1 MNGINYT
8 LLGVAL
14 LFAVTVGVTNYRR
27 RRKEDKGEL
36 SGLKGQLYRP
46 ANLPYGWFIGYVLM
60 ATLFSPL
67 LFGSRREELIARSF
81 DNLSLLCLI
90 LSAYYALLLCLLP
103 LLRRR
108 LEARCCAALWLMP
121 SVLYLFANV
130 ELSALHPLRT
140 IHVPQA
146 LARRLWIIWIA
157 GFCAVL
163 LGELLLH
170 LRFRRVILRSAAK
183 VEEGSAF
190 ELLRGEMARVG
201 EEKLPLVIS
210 PAAKTPLIVGL
221 LRDELVLVLPE
232 RAYCEEELR
241 LIFRHELVHLQRE
254 DVWLKCFMLFCA
266 AMLWFDPLLWLAMR
280 RAAEDAELSCDETV
294 MAGAGAAERRLY
306 AELILSTA
314 GDARGF
320 STCLSA
326 SARGLRYRLRSIVKP
341 EKKRRGIL
349 LLSALSFLL
358 VGSCGLLCVAVG

>member
-1 MNGINYT
+1 MNEINYT

-14 LFAVTVGVTNYRR
+14 LFGVTVGVTNFLR

-36 SGLKGQLYRP
+36 SGRKGQLYRP

-67 LFGSRREELIARSF
+67 LFGSRREGLIARSF
-81 DNLSLLCLI
+81 ANLCLLCLI
-90 LSAYYALLLCLLP
+90 FSVYYALLLCLLP
-103 LLRRR
+103 LLRRK
-108 LEARCCAALWLMP
+108 LEARGCAALWLVP

-130 ELSALHPLRT
+130 ELSALHPLWVVQ
-140 IHVPQA
+140 VPPN
-146 LARRLWIIWIA
+146 LAKTLWIIWIA
-157 GFCAVL
+157 GFCAL
-163 LGELLLH
+163 LLAALLLH
-170 LRFRRVILRSAAK
+170 LHWRRALMKSAIK
-183 VEEGSAF
+183 VEEGPAY
-190 ELLRGEMARVG
+190 ELLHEEMARVG
-201 EEKLPLVIS
+201 EEKLPLAIS
-210 PAAKTPLIVGL
+210 SAVRTPLIVGL

-232 RAYCEEELR
+232 RAYSEEELR

-254 DVWLKCFMLFCA
+254 DVWLKCFMLFCT

-294 MAGAGAAERRLY
+294 MAGAGEAERRLY

-341 EKKRRGIL
+341 ENKRSGIM
-349 LLSALSFLL
+349 LLSLLSFLL
-358 VGSCGLLCVAVG
+358 VASCGLICVAVG